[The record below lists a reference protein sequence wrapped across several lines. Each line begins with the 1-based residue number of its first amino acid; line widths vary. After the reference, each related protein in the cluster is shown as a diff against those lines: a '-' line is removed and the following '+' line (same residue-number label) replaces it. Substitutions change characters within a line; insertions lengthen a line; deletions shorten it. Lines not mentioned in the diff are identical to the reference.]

1 MPQVTPRPASNRVSG
16 SWSSTSGIAFIRV
29 LGSAKSILQG
39 RSVFAISSLSSAS
52 EASSSTNARPFSEG
66 CPISAQWA
74 SPTSVLLEQ
83 NFKRPASVQ
92 ESSNSMIQSLCSSS
106 SKADGSIPLS
116 CTSWYLKIG
125 MPCTNFVFSFT
136 NSRKCGLTSC
146 FRSSVEILPFR
157 FSLLCTRAEVSTI
170 FSLLTKA
177 ALHWPSA
184 PLHSPSDAAIKYSH
198 TRHSKCLTAFIA
210 ARERGE

>member
-39 RSVFAISSLSSAS
+39 RSVFAINSLSSAS
-52 EASSSTNARPFSEG
+52 EASSSTNARPCSEG

-74 SPTSVLLEQ
+74 SPTRLEQ
-83 NFKRPASVQ
+83 NFFRPASLQ

-157 FSLLCTRAEVSTI
+157 FSLLCTRAEVSTLS
-170 FSLLTKA
+170 SLLTDA

-184 PLHSPSDAAIKYSH
+184 PSHSPSDAAVECSH
-198 TRHSKCLTAFIA
+198 ARHSRSLTAFIA
-210 ARERGE
+210 PREKERCR